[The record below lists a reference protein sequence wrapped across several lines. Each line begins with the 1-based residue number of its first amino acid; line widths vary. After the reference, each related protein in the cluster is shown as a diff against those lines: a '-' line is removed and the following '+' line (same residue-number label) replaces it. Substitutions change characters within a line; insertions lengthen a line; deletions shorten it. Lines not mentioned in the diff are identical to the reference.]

1 MGEERGN
8 GRRALITGITSQDGA
23 YLAALLLEK
32 GYRVTGT
39 LRPGGTPLSR
49 AWRLEEMELLGR
61 ITTVTVDLSD
71 GRAVSWLLDDHMPD
85 EIYHLAAHSS
95 VHSSFHIPAETF
107 ASNAV
112 ATTNLLEVIRTRRP
126 DTRFYHASTS
136 EMFGD
141 APEVPQTETTLF
153 RPRSPYAVA
162 KVAAHQMT
170 TLYRIAYGLFCVNG
184 ILYNHE
190 SPLRGPEFVTAK
202 IVRSLTRWA
211 AGHQAEPMT
220 LGRLDARRDW
230 GFAGDYVRGM
240 WSMLQVD
247 RADDYLLATGRTW
260 SVRDFVSLTAQALN
274 IRLHWQGAGAGE
286 TAIDLDSGHTCVMV
300 DPALFRPAEVGELRG
315 DSRKARERLGWSPT
329 ADLPAVIAMMVKA
342 EQARQ
347 GLSQL
352 ALRE

>member
-1 MGEERGN
+1 MGEERGKD
-8 GRRALITGITSQDGA
+8 RRALITGITSQDGA
-23 YLAALLLEK
+23 YLAALLLAK
-32 GYRVTGT
+32 GYLVTGT
-39 LRPGGTPLSR
+39 LRPGGTSLAR
-49 AWRLEEMELLGR
+49 AWRLEEMGLLGR
-61 ITTVTVDLSD
+61 VTTVTVDLAD
-71 GRAVSWLLDDHMPD
+71 ARAVSWLLDDHVPD

-107 ASNAV
+107 SSNAV
-112 ATTNLLEVIRTRRP
+112 ATTNLLETIRTRRP

-136 EMFGD
+136 EMFGE
-141 APEVPQTETTLF
+141 APEVPQTEATLF

-184 ILYNHE
+184 ILFNHE

-202 IVRSLTRWA
+202 IVRCLTRWR
-211 AGHQAEPMT
+211 AGDQAMPMA

-240 WSMLQVD
+240 WSMLQAD
-247 RADDYLLATGRTW
+247 RADDYLLSTGRTW

-274 IRLHWQGAGAGE
+274 IRLHWQGEGAGE
-286 TAIDLDSGHTCVMV
+286 TAIDLDSGRPCVTV

-315 DSRKARERLGWSPT
+315 DSRKARDGLGWSPT
-329 ADLPAVIAMMVKA
+329 LDLPALIALMVEA
-342 EQARQ
+342 EQTRQ
-347 GLSQL
+347 QPAHPQFRG
-352 ALRE
+352 